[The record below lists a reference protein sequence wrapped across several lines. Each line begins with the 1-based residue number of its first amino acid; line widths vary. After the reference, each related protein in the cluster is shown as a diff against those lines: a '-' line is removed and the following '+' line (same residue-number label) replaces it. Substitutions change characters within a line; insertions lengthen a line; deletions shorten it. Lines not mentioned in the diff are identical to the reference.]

1 MGLLMADIT
10 ILPGFKA
17 RPSRWHADWTCAGM
31 LLTRHRWLLL
41 FMMLFALGWSTIEAS
56 DKSQD
61 CNTRWGQFNWKE
73 AHWLGD
79 AECRQ
84 PQSDALPQGV
94 P

>member
-1 MGLLMADIT
+1 
-10 ILPGFKA
+10 
-17 RPSRWHADWTCAGM
+17 
-31 LLTRHRWLLL
+31 
-41 FMMLFALGWSTIEAS
+41 MMLFALGWSTIEVS
-56 DKSQD
+56 DKSKD

-73 AHWLGD
+73 ADWLGD